1 MSQMS
6 VTADK
11 SQKKA
16 QRKIGFAYDNFMLL
30 HENHK
35 RPHPERPSRLMSI
48 YSYLED
54 SETKLLNKCM
64 MLKCPFS
71 KLKHIEKVHTKEM
84 IDAVEKSRYKKHKL
98 RDEGIKELKDHG
110 KDVNYLEYD
119 VYANRYTYEAALMAA
134 GACIEACKS
143 IFKREDVD
151 SAYAAVRPPGHHADE
166 CKS

>member
-1 MSQMS
+1 MAVS
-6 VTADK
+6 ADQSK
-11 SQKKA
+11 KKA
-16 QRKIGFAYDNFMLL
+16 QRKIGFAHDNFMLL

-35 RPHPERPSRLMSI
+35 RYHPERPSRLMSI
-48 YSYLED
+48 YTYLEE

-84 IDAVEKSRYKKHKL
+84 IDAVEKSRYQKHKL
-98 RDEGIKELKDHG
+98 RDEGIKELKQHG

-134 GACIEACKS
+134 GACIEACKA
-143 IFKREDVD
+143 IFKRDDVD